1 MSSLDRA
8 KLESLLDPQTEIWD
22 WEQLNPDVQSPI
34 TRAIRNDK
42 PSHWLAPSTVEDLS
56 QIVSHAAQNKSPML
70 LCGNSSKLGWGGLV
84 KQADFILSTQKLNR
98 ILDHA
103 IADLTVTVEAGV
115 KLSDLQA
122 FLKPH
127 RQFLP
132 IDPSYPE
139 QATIGGI
146 VATADSGSWRQRYGG
161 VRDLVLGC
169 SIVRSDGK
177 VAKAGGKVVK
187 NVAGYDLM
195 KLFTGSYGTL
205 GVLTQVTFRLYP
217 LPEDSKTL
225 LLTGD
230 TQALSQA
237 CQALLK
243 SGLAPTAADV
253 LSINLMRS
261 LNLGNTLGLLVRF
274 QNIAESVTEQ
284 VNQLQ
289 TLGQKLGLA
298 IAEFTAESEETLWQS
313 LKNQMM
319 PNFNPDLVTCKI
331 GVMPNQVIN
340 FLLKSPGF
348 AQMHLSSGLGRL
360 VLMTD
365 LEIEQLV
372 QIRLLCE
379 RDRGFLTILEAPK
392 SIKESYEP
400 WGYQGNALSLMKN
413 LKIKFDP
420 YNIFNPSCF
429 VGEI

>member
-8 KLESLLDPQTEIWD
+8 KLESLLDPQTEISD
-22 WEQLNPDVQSPI
+22 WEQLNPDLQSQI
-34 TRAIRNDK
+34 TRAIRNDQ

-56 QIVSHAAQNKSPML
+56 HIISYAAQMKSPML

-84 KQADFILSTQKLNR
+84 KQADFALSTQKLNR

-103 IADLTVTVEAGV
+103 IADLTVTVETGV
-115 KLSDLQA
+115 KLTDLQA

-161 VRDLVLGC
+161 IRDLVLGC
-169 SIVRSDGK
+169 SIVRWDGK
-177 VAKAGGKVVK
+177 IAKAGGKVVK

-230 TQALSQA
+230 AQALSQA
-237 CQALLK
+237 CQDLLK
-243 SGLAPTAADV
+243 SSLAPTCSDV
-253 LSINLMRS
+253 LSCHLMRS
-261 LNLGNTLGLLVRF
+261 LELGNHFGLLVRF

-284 VNQLQ
+284 VDQLQ
-289 TLGQKLGLA
+289 ALGQKLGLS
-298 IAEFTAESEETLWQS
+298 IAEFTAESEASLWQS

-319 PNFNPDLVTCKI
+319 PHFNPDLVTCKI
-331 GVMPNQVIN
+331 GVMSNQIVN
-340 FLLKSPGF
+340 FLQESPGL
-348 AQMHLSSGLGRL
+348 AQIHLASGLGRL
-360 VLMTD
+360 VLTTD
-365 LEIEQLV
+365 SEIEQLSKMRSV
-372 QIRLLCE
+372 CE

-392 SIKESYEP
+392 NIKEKHEP
-400 WGYQGNALSLMKN
+400 WGYQGNALELMKS

-420 YNIFNPSCF
+420 YNLFNPGLF
-429 VGEI
+429 IGGI

>member
-1 MSSLDRA
+1 
-8 KLESLLDPQTEIWD
+8 
-22 WEQLNPDVQSPI
+22 
-34 TRAIRNDK
+34 
-42 PSHWLAPSTVEDLS
+42 
-56 QIVSHAAQNKSPML
+56 ML
-70 LCGNSSKLGWGGLV
+70 LCGNGSKLGWGGLV
-84 KQADFILSTQKLNR
+84 KQADFVLSTQKLNR

-115 KLSDLQA
+115 KLADLQA
-122 FLKPH
+122 FLEPH

-146 VATADSGSWRQRYGG
+146 VATSDSGSWRQRYGG

-205 GVLTQVTFRLYP
+205 GILTQVTFRLYP

-230 TQALSQA
+230 AQALSQA
-237 CQALLK
+237 CQDLLK
-243 SGLAPTAADV
+243 SGLAPTCADV
-253 LSINLMRS
+253 LSCHLMRS
-261 LNLGNTLGLLVRF
+261 LELGNNLGLLVRF
-274 QNIAESVTEQ
+274 QNITESVTEQ
-284 VNQLQ
+284 VDQVKA
-289 TLGQKLGLA
+289 LGQKLGLS
-298 IAEFTAESEETLWQS
+298 IAEFTAESEETLWKQ

-331 GVMPNQVIN
+331 GVMSNQIVN

-360 VLMTD
+360 VLTTD
-365 LEIEQLV
+365 SDIEQLAQV
-372 QIRLLCE
+372 RLLCE
-379 RDRGFLTILEAPK
+379 RDRGFLTILEASK
-392 SIKESYEP
+392 NIKEKYEP
-400 WGYQGNALSLMKN
+400 WGYSGNALNLMKS
-413 LKIKFDP
+413 LKTKFETFKYP
-420 YNIFNPSCF
+420 ACF
-429 VGEI
+429 QLD

>member
-1 MSSLDRA
+1 MSSLDHA
-8 KLESLLDPQTEIWD
+8 KLESLFDPQTEICD
-22 WEQLNPDVQSPI
+22 WEQLNPDLQSKI
-34 TRAIRNDK
+34 TRAIRNGK
-42 PSHWLAPSTVEDLS
+42 PSHWFAPSTVEDLS

-70 LCGNSSKLGWGGLV
+70 LCGNGSKLGWGGLV
-84 KQADFILSTQKLNR
+84 KQADFVLSTQKLNR

-122 FLKPH
+122 FLEPH

-169 SIVRSDGK
+169 SIVRWDGK
-177 VAKAGGKVVK
+177 IAKAGGKVVK

-230 TQALSQA
+230 AQALSQV
-237 CQALLK
+237 CQDLLK

-253 LSINLMRS
+253 LSVDLMRS
-261 LNLGNTLGLLVRF
+261 LELGNNLGLLVRF

-284 VNQLQ
+284 VDQLQ
-289 TLGQKLGLA
+289 ALGQKLGLA
-298 IAEFTAESEETLWQS
+298 IAEFTAESEETLWKQ

-331 GVMPNQVIN
+331 GVMSNQIVN
-340 FLLKSPGF
+340 FLQRSPGL
-348 AQMHLSSGLGRL
+348 AQIHLASGLGRL
-360 VLMTD
+360 VLTTD
-365 LEIEQLV
+365 SEIEQLAQV
-372 QIRLLCE
+372 RLLCE
-379 RDRGFLTILEAPK
+379 RDRGFLTILEASK
-392 SIKESYEP
+392 NIKESYEP
-400 WGYQGNALSLMKN
+400 WGYQGNALDLMKS
-413 LKIKFDP
+413 LKTKFDP
-420 YNIFNPSCF
+420 YNIFNSGCF

>member
-8 KLESLLDPQTEIWD
+8 KLESLLDPQTEISD
-22 WEQLNPDVQSPI
+22 WEELNPDLQSQI
-34 TRAIRNDK
+34 TRAIRNDQ

-56 QIVSHAAQNKSPML
+56 HIVSYATEMKSSML
-70 LCGNSSKLGWGGLV
+70 LCGNGSKLGWGGLV
-84 KQADFILSTQKLNR
+84 KQADFVLSTQKLNR

-115 KLSDLQA
+115 KLTDLQA

-161 VRDLVLGC
+161 IRDLVLGC
-169 SIVRSDGK
+169 SIVRWDGK
-177 VAKAGGKVVK
+177 IAKAGGKVVK

-230 TQALSQA
+230 AQALSQA
-237 CQALLK
+237 CQDLLK
-243 SGLAPTAADV
+243 SGLAPTSADV
-253 LSINLMRS
+253 LSCNLMRS
-261 LNLGNTLGLLVRF
+261 LELGNNLGLLVRF

-284 VNQLQ
+284 VDQLQ
-289 TLGQKLGLA
+289 ALGQKLGLS
-298 IAEFTAESEETLWQS
+298 IAEFTAESEASLWQS

-319 PNFNPDLVTCKI
+319 PHFNPDLVTCKI
-331 GVMPNQVIN
+331 GVMSNQIVN
-340 FLLKSPGF
+340 FLQESPGL
-348 AQMHLSSGLGRL
+348 AQIHLASGLGRL
-360 VLMTD
+360 VLTTD
-365 LEIEQLV
+365 SEIEQLSKMRSV
-372 QIRLLCE
+372 CE

-392 SIKESYEP
+392 NIKEKHEP
-400 WGYQGNALSLMKN
+400 WGYQGNALNLMKS
-413 LKIKFDP
+413 LKTKFDP
-420 YNIFNPSCF
+420 YNIFNSGCF

>member
-22 WEQLNPDVQSPI
+22 WEQLNPDLQSPI

-42 PSHWLAPSTVEDLS
+42 PSHWFAPSTVEDLS
-56 QIVSHAAQNKSPML
+56 QLVSHAAQNKSPML
-70 LCGNSSKLGWGGLV
+70 VCGNGSKLGWGGLV
-84 KQADFILSTQKLNR
+84 KQADFVLSTQKLNR

-115 KLSDLQA
+115 KLTDLQA
-122 FLKPH
+122 FLEPH

-177 VAKAGGKVVK
+177 ISKAGGKVVK

-230 TQALSQA
+230 TQALSQL

-253 LSINLMRS
+253 LSLNLMRS
-261 LNLGNTLGLLVRF
+261 LELGNHLGLLVRF

-289 TLGQKLGLA
+289 TLGKNLGLA
-298 IAEFTAESEETLWQS
+298 IAEFNAESEETLWQQ

-331 GVMPNQVIN
+331 GVMSNQVIN

-348 AQMHLSSGLGRL
+348 VQMHLASGLGRL
-360 VLMTD
+360 VLTTD
-365 LEIEQLV
+365 LEIEQLA
-372 QIRLLCE
+372 QMRLLCE
-379 RDRGFLTILEAPK
+379 RDRGFLTILEASK

-400 WGYQGNALSLMKN
+400 WGYQGNALDLMKS
-413 LKIKFDP
+413 LKTKFDP
-420 YNIFNPSCF
+420 YNLFNPGLF
-429 VGEI
+429 VGGI